1 MLSPYEFTSAL
12 DSFVWVSESILGG
25 CEEAKTGEDEVLVN
39 LYPLFIIPAGRL
51 QAVFLGNIDEQPRQR
66 GDQGQQ
72 TVQNGKGKHL

>member
-39 LYPLFIIPAGRL
+39 LYPLFIIPADRL
-51 QAVFLGNIDEQPRQR
+51 
-66 GDQGQQ
+66 
-72 TVQNGKGKHL
+72 